1 MQMVQACVTQLYLAS
16 FGIYYNTGMQRNI
29 ACLPASCNLLDRGI
43 SLFSSGCSLFSP
55 VHLAPA
61 FLKAVASAPIFLHTV
76 VMVRLCLNLLALF
89 AIIIAAGLM
98 WQDFVS
104 EEPSVLLGQIWFEI
118 SPQSLQV
125 SEAIIERYIDPC
137 GLIPALGCSPFLWHP
152 LIATILQWP
161 AVLCFVVFAVGL
173 NLLARLFPRG
183 YRRRRNLNR
192 DSF

>member
-1 MQMVQACVTQLYLAS
+1 MPRT
-16 FGIYYNTGMQRNI
+16 I
-29 ACLPASCNLLDRGI
+29 ACLPVCCNILNIGSIVNIRQ
-43 SLFSSGCSLFSP
+43 
-55 VHLAPA
+55 V
-61 FLKAVASAPIFLHTV
+61 LKSAKNIPPYLTSKYIASAPIFLHTI
-76 VMVRLCLNLLALF
+76 VMVRLCLNSLALF

-104 EEPSVLLGQIWFEI
+104 DEPSVLLGEIWFEI

-137 GLIPALGCSPFLWHP
+137 GLIPALGCSSFLWHP
-152 LIATILQWP
+152 VIATILQWP
-161 AVLCFVVFAVGL
+161 AVLCFSVFAVGL

>member
-1 MQMVQACVTQLYLAS
+1 MT
-16 FGIYYNTGMQRNI
+16 RNI
-29 ACLPASCNLLDRGI
+29 ACLPVCCNILNISSIVNIRRVLTSAKNIPPYLASKYI
-43 SLFSSGCSLFSP
+43 
-55 VHLAPA
+55 
-61 FLKAVASAPIFLHTV
+61 ASAPIFLHTV

-104 EEPSVLLGQIWFEI
+104 DEPSVLLGQIWFEI

-152 LIATILQWP
+152 IIATILGWP
-161 AVLCFVVFAVGL
+161 AALVMIGLSIIFWWVGG
-173 NLLARLFPRG
+173 LFG
-183 YRRRRNLNR
+183 RNVTRSKKATRSLKR
-192 DSF
+192 QGEK